1 MASSPPSAPRRFLF
15 DLNVAQEEFEEEE
28 EPMEV
33 LEGGVEDEGAPEAPA
48 EEAVAKEVVEEVIEH
63 ADDAMEEEDP
73 MEVIMEEEEEEEEVE
88 EEDAAAVPPE
98 EVMGEDEIGEGHGRK
113 KRLELEVIVAGLPQD
128 AAKEDVERALAEA
141 GDVVEVRLVRDPA
154 DQRLNKGFAF
164 VRFAAAWQARWA
176 ANDLREAKIKGKACG
191 ICKNSD
197 NETLHLRNICFDWS
211 KDDLAEKLKPFEL
224 ENLDRINLIEH
235 PERKG
240 KNRGYA
246 FLDFRRHVDAVDAF
260 LKLQRRDLYLGTDFR
275 AHISFSNTLS
285 QDDEVMEKVKS
296 VFLDGLPPHWDE
308 DKVREMFG
316 KFGEIESIQLA
327 RNMYTAKRKD
337 FGFIGFTTRQSALD
351 CIKIVNKDGV
361 GEGSGK
367 VVIKASLQRPRNSF
381 KNYSWQRS
389 SSTLGVRRGY
399 VDKSYGDRGHHS
411 DRYRHFGPE
420 RRSYYSDNHA
430 RSHRS
435 MDDEERPASVRG
447 YRAYYRRDSP
457 VHAPS
462 YKYGRTHLGTRI
474 REEFVE
480 RRYTSK
486 YPKHRHAQHEE
497 AMQRDAYRRNKYGHS
512 YEERGH
518 RISCPECNLSG
529 QNCSYPSGEDFSAV
543 SGCEQAYYK
552 TDHDLTPSTSQVA
565 SHCEDSCCKGQQLMP
580 KSASMICDCDEC
592 YIDQGSTPS
601 SSEHARTR
609 SNLPVSLPRRL
620 VKHSSEHRRLVPDEH
635 SAFEVEY
642 TVRESRSRYLSSK
655 DAPSTHSRK
664 HHRSAR

>member
-1 MASSPPSAPRRFLF
+1 MASSPPRAPRRFLF
-15 DLNVAQEEFEEEE
+15 DLNVAQEEFEEE
-28 EPMEV
+28 PMEV
-33 LEGGVEDEGAPEAPA
+33 PEEVVAEEGAPETQP
-48 EEAVAKEVVEEVIEH
+48 EVVVEEAIEQ
-63 ADDAMEEEDP
+63 AEDT
-73 MEVIMEEEEEEEEVE
+73 MEVE
-88 EEDAAAVPPE
+88 EEPEEAIFDDDDEDAAALASVPPE
-98 EVMGEDEIGEGHGRK
+98 EAMVEDETGEGKGRK
-113 KRLELEVIVAGLPQD
+113 KRIDFEVIVAGLPQD
-128 AAKEDVERALAEA
+128 AMKEDVARALAEA
-141 GDVVEVRLVRDPA
+141 GDVVEVRLVRDPV

-176 ANDLREAKIKGKACG
+176 ANDLREATIKGKACG

-211 KDDLAEKLKPFEL
+211 NDDLAEKLKPFEL

-246 FLDFRRHVDAVDAF
+246 FLDFRTHVDAVDAF
-260 LKLQRRDLYLGTDFR
+260 VKLQKRDLYLGTEFR

-308 DKVREMFG
+308 DKVREVFG
-316 KFGEIESIQLA
+316 RFGEIENIQLA

-381 KNYSWQRS
+381 KKHSWQGS
-389 SSTLGVRRGY
+389 SSLLGVRRGY
-399 VDKSYGDRGHHS
+399 VDKSSGDRHHS
-411 DRYRHFGPE
+411 DRYRYFGPE
-420 RRSYYSDNHA
+420 RRSYSDNHA
-430 RSHRS
+430 RYHRS
-435 MDDEERPASVRG
+435 IDDEERPTSVRG

-462 YKYGRTHLGTRI
+462 YKYGRAHMGNRI
-474 REEFVE
+474 REEYAE
-480 RRYTSK
+480 RRFSSK
-486 YPKHRHAQHEE
+486 YPKHRLAMHEE
-497 AMQRDAYRRNKYGHS
+497 PMGRDAYRRNKYGHS
-512 YEERGH
+512 YVRAH
-518 RISCPECNLSG
+518 RTCRTSCPECNLSG
-529 QNCSYPSGEDFSAV
+529 QNSNYPNGEDFPAM

-552 TDHDLTPSTSQVA
+552 MDRDLTPSTSQVA

-580 KSASMICDCDEC
+580 KSSSMMCDCNEC
-592 YIDQGSTPS
+592 YTDQESTPS
-601 SSEHARTR
+601 PSEHARTR
-609 SNLPVSLPRRL
+609 SNLLVPLPRRL
-620 VKHSSEHRRLVPDEH
+620 VKHSNEHRRLVPDEH

-642 TVRESRSRYLSSK
+642 TVGKSRSRYLSSK
-655 DAPSTHSRK
+655 DTPSTHSRK